1 MPRISLDA
9 SQWFKGASTTNE
21 LSDGG
26 FSPNSKPINLYS
38 VPGVAR
44 PNSGVVSASSQF
56 LANGVFGWATPPGA
70 ATTQYGLSSNA
81 SLDGT
86 VYSMSAS
93 SIGSVSTVYGPDTG
107 RDYAAG
113 YSDLIYYKGSYFY
126 TSKTDIAKD
135 GDFDWWTSTLGLT
148 ALGNTNYHLLFVYGD
163 ILYITD
169 GRYVHSWDGSAG
181 VYNALD
187 LPQDFRITA
196 GTVFDDSIYL
206 AADLFQDNS
215 AGSRTGTA
223 RIYTWDGFSPSWIS
237 EEKID
242 EHISVLH
249 PYGGTL
255 FLATGTH
262 FGYFNGKAVVPL
274 RLLTSVVLKHQITT
288 VRDVILIVQGS
299 DILAYGNPIPGRQ
312 RFFSFPCQADST
324 IQGIHA
330 LLSTGVFSG
339 SLGSTQVRFDLLGTG
354 TTAANSPF
362 ESNKINLGEYSF
374 IKKITVQL
382 YNAVASGE
390 AIDVTYTDSA
400 GGSRTVGTIMN
411 DSHNGLREV
420 VFDVG
425 NELATFTV
433 QPKISFTQG
442 GNTNGIRRFHVDY
455 DFSEGR
461 PSI

>member
-9 SQWFKGASTTNE
+9 AQWFKGVSTTND

-26 FSPNSKPINLYS
+26 FSPNSKPLNLFAT
-38 VPGVAR
+38 PGVVR
-44 PNSGVVSASSQF
+44 PSSGVTSSSSQF
-56 LANGVFGWATPPGA
+56 SAGGVFGWATPPGA
-70 ATTQYGLSSNA
+70 ATTQYCLSSNA

-86 VYSMSAS
+86 VFSASAS
-93 SIGSVSTVYGPDTG
+93 SVGSVSTVYGPDTG

-113 YSDLIYYKGSYFY
+113 YSDLVYYKGSYY
-126 TSKTDIAKD
+126 WSSKTDIAKD
-135 GDFDWWTSTLGLT
+135 GDFDWWTATLGLT
-148 ALGNTNYHLLFVYGD
+148 ALGSTDYHIMFVYGD

-169 GRYVHSWDGSAG
+169 GRYVHSWDGSTG
-181 VYNALD
+181 TYNALD
-187 LPQDFRITA
+187 LPQDYRITA
-196 GTVFDDSIYL
+196 GTVFNDAIYL

-223 RIYTWDGFSPSWIS
+223 RIFTWDGYSPSWLS

-262 FGYFNGKAVVPL
+262 FGYFNGKAVIPL

-288 VRDVILIVQGS
+288 VRDVILIVQGAN
-299 DILAYGNPIPGRQ
+299 ILAYGNPIPGRQ
-312 RFFSFPCQADST
+312 RFFSFPNQADGT

-330 LLSTGVFSG
+330 LLSTGVYSG
-339 SLGSTQVRFDLLGTG
+339 SVGSTQIRFDLLGVG
-354 TTAANSPF
+354 TTSADCPF
-362 ESNKINLGEYSF
+362 EMNKVSLGEYAL
-374 IKKITVQL
+374 IKKITVEL

-390 AIDVTYTDSA
+390 NIAITYTDSA
-400 GGSRTVGTIMN
+400 GGSRTVGTISN
-411 DSHNGLREV
+411 TAHNGLREV

-425 NELATFTV
+425 NELPTFTV
-433 QPKISFTQG
+433 QPKINFVSG
-442 GNTNGIRRFHVDY
+442 GNTNGIRRLHIDY
-455 DFSEGR
+455 DFSESR